1 MAEVTIQNVP
11 ALDYMGL
18 GKKSFSNVKSL
29 SATSKRRG
37 MGVMS
42 RCGTI
47 GRVYSKTNVECLLTR
62 NKGTNK
68 GTERREVSDTKI
80 HSRDNNKE
88 AETRKRAG
96 LSFPFLLSLRLC
108 PGARSASVRRGI
120 LCFLCI
126 FLRARM
132 L

>member
-88 AETRKRAG
+88 AETRKILHVVSSNT
-96 LSFPFLLSLRLC
+96 LSEPYQHISLN
-108 PGARSASVRRGI
+108 SQ
-120 LCFLCI
+120 
-126 FLRARM
+126 
-132 L
+132 